1 MSSYLNIYLKDID
14 KETYVILHSS
24 CGYFRDVFRT
34 ELGYNVKYDENN
46 NPLASLVSKD
56 NIKDIIQ
63 EIERE
68 IQRSMSYTNNAEKHI
83 QLIAQM
89 EKTSISDRLE
99 AIAQEEEAIKEY
111 QEEIKVYQRV
121 KNFYTVLLDLS
132 DGDRIY
138 AGIDCFAPDGSD
150 IEE

>member
-14 KETYVILHSS
+14 KERYVILDSY

-68 IQRSMSYTNNAEKHI
+68 IQRSMSCINNAEKHI

-89 EKTSISDRLE
+89 EKTPISDRLE
-99 AIAQEEEAIKEY
+99 VIAQEEEAIKEC
-111 QEEIKVYQRV
+111 QEEIEVYQRV

>member
-14 KETYVILHSS
+14 KEKYIILDSY

-34 ELGYNVKYDENN
+34 ELGYNVSYNKNN

-56 NIKDIIQ
+56 NIRDIIQ

-68 IQRSMSYTNNAEKHI
+68 IQRSMSYINNAEKHI
-83 QLIAQM
+83 QLIVQM
-89 EKTSISDRLE
+89 EKTSINDRLE

-111 QEEIKVYQRV
+111 QEEIKAYQRV

-132 DGDRIY
+132 DCDRIY

>member
-14 KETYVILHSS
+14 KEKYVILDNY

-34 ELGYNVKYDENN
+34 ELGYNVSYDKNN

-68 IQRSMSYTNNAEKHI
+68 IQRSMSYINNAEKHI

-111 QEEIKVYQRV
+111 QEEIEVYQRV
-121 KNFYTVLLDLS
+121 KNFYTV
-132 DGDRIY
+132 
-138 AGIDCFAPDGSD
+138 
-150 IEE
+150 

>member
-1 MSSYLNIYLKDID
+1 MSSYLNIYLKDTD
-14 KETYVILHSS
+14 KEKYVILDSY

-34 ELGYNVKYDENN
+34 ELGYNVSYDKNN

-68 IQRSMSYTNNAEKHI
+68 IQRSMSCINNAEKHI

-89 EKTSISDRLE
+89 EKTPISDRLE
-99 AIAQEEEAIKEY
+99 VIAQEEEAIKEC

>member
-1 MSSYLNIYLKDID
+1 MSEYVSFYLKDID
-14 KETYVILHSS
+14 KEKYVILDSY

-34 ELGYNVKYDENN
+34 ELGYNVTYDENN

-68 IQRSMSYTNNAEKHI
+68 IQRSMSYINNAEKHI
-83 QLIAQM
+83 QLIVQM

-99 AIAQEEEAIKEY
+99 AIAQEEEVINEY

-121 KNFYTVLLDLS
+121 KNFYTILLDLS

>member
-14 KETYVILHSS
+14 KEKYVILDNYY
-24 CGYFRDVFRT
+24 GYYRDVFRT
-34 ELGYNVKYDENN
+34 KLGYNVVYDENN
-46 NPLASLVSKD
+46 NPLASLVSTD
-56 NIKDIIQ
+56 DIRDIIQ

-68 IQRSMSYTNNAEKHI
+68 IQRSMSCINNAEKHI
-83 QLIAQM
+83 QLITQM

-99 AIAQEEEAIKEY
+99 AIAEEEEAIKEY
-111 QEEIKVYQRV
+111 QEEIEVYQRV

-132 DGDRIY
+132 DSDRIY